1 MCLGYELRAVRGWSD
16 DLSAADHEDLHE
28 SEGAE
33 TYVTIFKSHEVF
45 VTDNYEFFCADGTL
59 KIPGRLGP
67 SLPPESN
74 LEREEGEVIE
84 EGDKKTRGQ

>member
-1 MCLGYELRAVRGWSD
+1 M
-16 DLSAADHEDLHE
+16 
-28 SEGAE
+28 
-33 TYVTIFKSHEVF
+33 
-45 VTDNYEFFCADGTL
+45 TDNYEFYFCADGTL

-67 SLPPESN
+67 SLLPESN